1 MLVTILAFAYNTL
14 ISVLPAVRLGLFQ
27 LDNMPPENNVA
38 LVIYLGSLGL
48 SFFLYI
54 NQKYILEPLS
64 TKLIKAYP
72 TIKWL

>member
-14 ISVLPAVRLGLFQ
+14 IALLPAVRLGRFQ
-27 LDNMPPENNVA
+27 LDNIPDENNVA

-64 TKLIKAYP
+64 EKLVKAYP
-72 TIKWL
+72 KAKWL